1 MAGGTPAGMTDD
13 IVLLYY
19 GDEEAAHGRV
29 DKEFG
34 RIVAIEL
41 LRCFAQG
48 NVVEDDPVLLPSRG
62 VAHVDMSKHWPVADL
77 HGELLARPELDQ
89 QGYLV
94 PGIGLTG
101 GNIHL
106 ALPQCPD
113 ESAPPKITLEP
124 PPP

>member
-62 VAHVDMSKHWPVADL
+62 VAHVDMSKHWPLADM
-77 HGELLARPELDQ
+77 HGELLARTELDQ
-89 QGYLV
+89 KGSLV
-94 PGIGLTG
+94 PGVGLTG
-101 GNIHL
+101 
-106 ALPQCPD
+106 AT
-113 ESAPPKITLEP
+113 ITLAHQQCHDETADYKTEI
-124 PPP
+124 